1 MSTFVNKQRA
11 AGGSTFFNNLRPA
24 ARLFGTCSIMI
35 GGCWVRRPLAGLR
48 SSFGV
53 QPAAAS
59 QHAGFMFFHY
69 PEHRPRAAPSFF
81 FMAVNLFIFS
91 PAGSR
96 KGGPPRHLRKGTRRP
111 PAAGGSLS
119 KLCESRA
126 QNPARGAVL
135 IFAISPFYPPLPRAH
150 ARGLFSRDFS
160 LFALCSLFVR
170 ARTRARTVPETLSSM
185 PLSRRFPADLHTVSK
200 RRSMTQKREAQA
212 GRPALRFRLDP

>member
-81 FMAVNLFIFS
+81 LWLSICSFS
-91 PAGSR
+91 PPQAAAREG
-96 KGGPPRHLRKGTRRP
+96 RP
-111 PAAGGSLS
+111 AIFG
-119 KLCESRA
+119 RA
-126 QNPARGAVL
+126 QGALQPQAAASQNFANRARKNPARGAVL
-135 IFAISPFYPPLPRAH
+135 IFCDFPFLPAPPSRAR
-150 ARGLFSRDFS
+150 ARTVLARFLFVRS
-160 LFALCSLFVR
+160 LFALCSR
-170 ARTRARTVPETLSSM
+170 AHARADCARNSIVYAAFP
-185 PLSRRFPADLHTVSK
+185 PLSRRPAHGL
-200 RRSMTQKREAQA
+200 EA
-212 GRPALRFRLDP
+212 